1 MLKQIF
7 ANIILSLFYPAWS
20 WLNELTSMDHMV
32 SANKINLAEVG
43 ADPEVVKDNKQWP
56 LVPTERTD
64 NGVEIVLATF
74 DTVPTHVTNV
84 EELETNYNKC
94 ESVVQQ
100 HVNSLRSL
108 AAQSAAYNIAPESNS
123 ANTPVLATTGADR
136 GDGNK
141 ALTYK
146 DLLRLRTAFNKKN
159 YPVEGRVL
167 LLCPEHEEDLL
178 AEDVNRYNQIMTTGQ
193 VAGFKVYTFNGN
205 PNYSTAGVKAD
216 YGTTNAQPAS
226 IAFVKSEVMRAMG
239 TIEGEPEKRW
249 ADYRGWLLGFQLRF
263 VAMPFRNQGI
273 AAIYSASA
281 SETAPS
287 DDDSQGGDNE
297 PVVPTISGASTI
309 EAGATAKSYNRTYAV
324 SDGSEI
330 EVAVDDEE
338 NDWLNVSSTG
348 NKAVV
353 SVAAFDYDAEAT
365 SPRTAT
371 FTVSANGATKQVTVS
386 QTMAAEA

>member
-43 ADPEVVKDNKQWP
+43 ADPEVVQDNKQWP
-56 LVPTERTD
+56 LVPTGRTD

-100 HVNSLRSL
+100 HVNSLRTL
-108 AAQSAAYNIAPESNS
+108 AAKSAAYNIAPESNS

-141 ALTYK
+141 ALTYN

-205 PNYSTAGVKAD
+205 PNYSTAGVKAG

-226 IAFVKSEVMRAMG
+226 IAFLKSEVMRAMG

-287 DDDSQGGDNE
+287 DDNSQGGDNE

-309 EAGATAKSYNRTYAV
+309 EAGAAAKSYNRTYAV

-330 EVAVDDEE
+330 EVAVDDQE
-338 NDWLNVSSTG
+338 NDWLNVSATG
-348 NKAVV
+348 NKAVI
-353 SVAAFDYDAEAT
+353 SVAAFDYNAEAT

-386 QTMAAEA
+386 QKMAAEA

>member
-43 ADPEVVKDNKQWP
+43 ADPEVVKDNRQWP

-64 NGVEIVLATF
+64 KGVEIVLGTF

-159 YPVEGRVL
+159 YPLEGRVL

-226 IAFVKSEVMRAMG
+226 IAFLKSEVMRAMG

-281 SETAPS
+281 SETAPG
-287 DDDSQGGDNE
+287 DNDSQGGDDA

-324 SDGSEI
+324 SDGSGI

-338 NDWLNVSSTG
+338 NDWLSVTATG
-348 NKAVV
+348 NKAVI

-371 FTVSANGATKQVTVS
+371 FTVSANGATMQVTVS